1 VRITSAKTLLGVS
14 VVAVIAISFFYFWPG
29 FIDSGT
35 RTQVAVPAPPVSSP
49 PVTETFPAADTPSE
63 PARVRDLED
72 RLAEESRARKKA
84 EADAEMLRTRAAS
97 LEGKVVV
104 SLGTVAD
111 IGKRAG
117 SILPALR
124 ELRALTAR
132 DRTTLSDDEK
142 RRLLD
147 LQRQHAD
154 VLGMLP
160 EIAGF
165 QDNPAEYGSFF
176 RSMVQEATGLTDAQ
190 ASQVESYMRQRATSM
205 GQLGLNTAKEPTDPT
220 LEKQWEERRDQF
232 NEQTATGLQALL
244 PPGAADKAGINA
256 QLMELLEMD
265 FDKAEAEPTKKK

>member
-1 VRITSAKTLLGVS
+1 MSTISTNTLLGVS
-14 VVAVIAISFFYFWPG
+14 FVAVIAISFVIFWPS
-29 FIDSGT
+29 DADTGT
-35 RTQVAVPAPPVSSP
+35 PAPVAVPAPPVFSP
-49 PVTETFPAADTPSE
+49 PVAEIFPAADKPSDT
-63 PARVRDLED
+63 ARVRDLED
-72 RLAEESRARKKA
+72 RLKEESRARQKA
-84 EADAEMLRTRAAS
+84 EADAEMLRTRVAP

-104 SLGTVAD
+104 LLGTVGD

-117 SILPALR
+117 SILPVLR
-124 ELRALTAR
+124 ELRTLATR
-132 DRTTLSDDEK
+132 DRTTLSADEK

-176 RSMVQEATGLTDAQ
+176 RSMVQEAASLTDAQ
-190 ASQVESYMRQRATSM
+190 ANQVESYMRQRATNM
-205 GQLGLNTAKEPTDPT
+205 GQLGLNTAKEPTNPT
-220 LEKQWEERRDQF
+220 LEEQWEDRRDQF
-232 NEQTATGLQALL
+232 NEKTATGLQALL

-265 FDKAEAEPTKKK
+265 FDKAEADPPR